1 MTRPDARRRGRIT
14 AVALLAITALV
25 VDAVP
30 PARDGVSRLATP
42 LVRGVSHVVHPRD
55 GEIERL
61 TKARLTAE
69 ERARR
74 AEQAAASA
82 SGTPGVTLH
91 RDVPGFRLV
100 MARVVS
106 FTPVTGTGSERR
118 VELDAGRNAGLAPSQ
133 AVVASGGLVG
143 RITALGTDSATVTL
157 LTDPASVVSGRIERT
172 KALVR
177 VTGAAPSG
185 FARRGANEASLVVA
199 PGGALRSGDTVVT
212 AGSPGGVPYPPG
224 LVVGRVDDLDADHG
238 QLERTGRVRPSVDLS
253 ALDVVGVLVQ
263 DGS

>member
-1 MTRPDARRRGRIT
+1 MRRPDARRRGRIT
-14 AVALLAITALV
+14 AVALLAVTALV

-30 PARDGVSRLATP
+30 AARDGVSHLASP
-42 LVRGVSHVVHPRD
+42 LVRGVSHVFHPRD

-74 AEQAAASA
+74 AEGAASSA
-82 SGTPGVTLH
+82 SGA
-91 RDVPGFRLV
+91 RDLAARPNVPGFHVV
-100 MARVVS
+100 MARVIS
-106 FTPVTGTGSERR
+106 FTPVTGTGSQRR
-118 VELDAGRNAGLAPSQ
+118 VELDAGRDAGLAPSQ

-143 RITALGTDSATVTL
+143 RITALGDDSATVTL
-157 LTDPASVVSGRIERT
+157 LTDPDSVVSGRIERT
-172 KALVR
+172 KTLAR

-185 FARRGANEASLVVA
+185 LARRGANEASLVVA
-199 PGGALRSGDTVVT
+199 PGGDLRSGDAVVT
-212 AGSPGGVPYPPG
+212 AGSPGSVPYPPG
-224 LVVGRVDDLDADHG
+224 IAIGRVAGLDADHG

-253 ALDVVGVLVQ
+253 TLDVVGVLVK

>member
-1 MTRPDARRRGRIT
+1 MRRPDARQRGRIT

-25 VDAVP
+25 VDVVP
-30 PARDGVSRLATP
+30 AARDGVSHVASP

-82 SGTPGVTLH
+82 SGVHDMAAQPA
-91 RDVPGFRLV
+91 VPGFHLV
-100 MARVVS
+100 MARVIS

-118 VELDAGRNAGLAPSQ
+118 VALDAGRDAGLGPSQ

-143 RITALGTDSATVTL
+143 RITALSDDSATVTL
-157 LTDPASVVSGRIERT
+157 LDAPSSVVSGRIERT

-185 FARRGANEASLVVA
+185 LARRGAHEASLVVA
-199 PGGALRSGDTVVT
+199 PGGTLRAGDTVVT
-212 AGSPGGVPYPPG
+212 AGSPGSVPYPPG
-224 LVVGRVDDLDADHG
+224 IVIGRVASLDADHG
-238 QLERTGRVRPSVDLS
+238 QLERTGRVRTGVDLS
-253 ALDVVGVLVQ
+253 ALDAVGVLVK